1 MSSDIGY
8 VIERYIESEVAG
20 SVETAIEEYDFSSI
34 ISDALANHD
43 FTDDLEHVV
52 HFRDCVHRILEDH
65 ISSSDAVSEA
75 VYDMVRNMF
84 QSTASGAILQILKK
98 GIEQSQCDIAD
109 LRTKNR
115 DMTEQLRDLAME
127 QINSRVPEVALE
139 TANRIEIELN
149 DTKGEDG

>member
-8 VIERYIESEVAG
+8 VIERYIESEV
-20 SVETAIEEYDFSSI
+20 ETAIDGYDFSSI
-34 ISDALANHD
+34 ISDAISDHD
-43 FTDDLEHVV
+43 FTGDVETAVN
-52 HFRDCVHRILEDH
+52 DCVHCILEDH
-65 ISSSDAVSEA
+65 ISSSEA

>member
-8 VIERYIESEVAG
+8 AIERYIESQ
-20 SVETAIEEYDFSSI
+20 VETAIDGYDFSSI

-43 FTDDLEHVV
+43 FTDDVEHVV
-52 HFRDCVHRILEDH
+52 HDCVHYILEDH
-65 ISSSDAVSEA
+65 ISSSEA
-75 VYDMVRNMF
+75 VNDAIHNMF